1 MNINIESQINNE
13 NKEKNNSKTGINEI
27 LEENEIN
34 CLKKYISEEQI
45 KEILTNYFAREGFM
59 QGGEYINFAVDVEN
73 GEISSYEWDVQ
84 TDGDYED
91 SYETYASYS
100 FDYELENFKFIPP
113 IIP

>member
-45 KEILTNYFAREGFM
+45 KEILTNLSPTQELFTA
-59 QGGEYINFAVDVEN
+59 INKCNMNIF
-73 GEISSYEWDVQ
+73 EILSR
-84 TDGDYED
+84 
-91 SYETYASYS
+91 
-100 FDYELENFKFIPP
+100 
-113 IIP
+113 